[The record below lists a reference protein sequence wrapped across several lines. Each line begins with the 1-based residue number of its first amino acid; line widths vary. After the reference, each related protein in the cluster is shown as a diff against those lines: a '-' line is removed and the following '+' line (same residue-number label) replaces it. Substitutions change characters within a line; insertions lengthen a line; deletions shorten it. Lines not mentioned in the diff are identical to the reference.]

1 MVELTRFR
9 VKSVIA
15 PPLVPAE
22 RPIDPDHLSRM
33 TLGDRALEREVLGL
47 FLRQIELLRRR
58 MRSAD
63 LSVARAA
70 AHMLKGSAAAIGAFA
85 VVRAAAEVEACAA
98 DNATDG
104 GEMPAA
110 LRRLDRTL
118 VETRAEISQ
127 WLRAGAN

>member
-1 MVELTRFR
+1 MAELTRVR

-15 PPLVPAE
+15 PPLAPGE

-63 LSVARAA
+63 LSVARTA

-85 VVRAAAEVEACAA
+85 VVRAAAEVEACTA
-98 DNATDG
+98 DY
-104 GEMPAA
+104 GEVPAA

-118 VETRAEISQ
+118 VEARAEISQ
-127 WLRAGAN
+127 WLCAGAN